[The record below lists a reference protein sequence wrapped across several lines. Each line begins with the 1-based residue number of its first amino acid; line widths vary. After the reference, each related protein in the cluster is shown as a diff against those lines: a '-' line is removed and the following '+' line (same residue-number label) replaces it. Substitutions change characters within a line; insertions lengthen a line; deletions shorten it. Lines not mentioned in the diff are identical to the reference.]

1 MVEAPSKV
9 SITEEKTPEG
19 SSGVQASGPLDS
31 LRRQVDRLFE
41 DFDSDFWRS
50 PFRRSVFDVEPIWR
64 RQLKWAGAPAVD
76 IIETDYAY
84 ELTADLPGMEGKN
97 IDVKIGKGGLTIKA
111 GKQEEKEEKKK
122 NYYVRER
129 HVGSVERRFA
139 LPEGVDTD
147 RIEASFTQGVLTV
160 KLPKKPEAIKPE
172 KKIEV
177 KTT

>member
-1 MVEAPSKV
+1 MGEAPSKV
-9 SITEEKTPEG
+9 PVTEEKTPEG
-19 SSGVQASGPLDS
+19 SIRVQASGPFDS

-76 IIETDYAY
+76 IMETDDAY
-84 ELTADLPGMEGKN
+84 ELHVDLPGMDGKN
-97 IDVKIGKGGLTIKA
+97 IDVKIGKSGLTIKA
-111 GKQEEKEEKKK
+111 EKQEEKEEKKK

-147 RIEASFTQGVLTV
+147 HLEASFTQGVLTV
-160 KLPKKPEAIKPE
+160 KFPKKPEAIKPE